1 MLIGEVLGRAA
12 GVAFLARKIDFT
24 KLPIN
29 WKNSHRINLLP
40 KSIIALNFFTIFLEM
55 LLSSIILIYTLAIF
69 GHSMAGQYALA
80 TKIMSLPLALIGTV
94 VSQVVLSKSSASL
107 REGRLLSKHQF
118 SKILLALFSVGLMIS
133 CVIYF
138 SALYVMPFLVGSE
151 WVEAGE
157 ILRLIAPFL
166 LITFIWNSVSS
177 LFYARKLWKSF
188 FVVTLIRLMAL
199 ILGAI
204 ASYELELIFSHTL
217 LTIMFFG
224 VLAQL
229 SAIFFLFHGLSN
241 LPKEKLTKKP

>member
-1 MLIGEVLGRAA
+1 
-12 GVAFLARKIDFT
+12 
-24 KLPIN
+24 
-29 WKNSHRINLLP
+29 
-40 KSIIALNFFTIFLEM
+40 
-55 LLSSIILIYTLAIF
+55 
-69 GHSMAGQYALA
+69 
-80 TKIMSLPLALIGTV
+80 MSLPLALIGTV

-241 LPKEKLTKKP
+241 LPKEKLTKKKLTKEIALITEEIKKLMIFLNQSETQKSIKQLQNGLCGKHLLEQNQVKKTDKKKNNQYHK